1 MPKPVSAPCWKR
13 APPKTDAV
21 RVNQAATLAPSRG
34 LAQNLVLFQ
43 LPGLSTLR
51 SCQTAT
57 SVQSGFVFCR
67 IRLLVPARRRK
78 RPPRYAF
85 GLLPPKGEL
94 FVLGRPG
101 DGKGPLAT
109 PSACCP
115 QGGAFRLG
123 VARRRKGPPRYAFG
137 LLPPRGSFSSWGGPT
152 TERAPSLRL
161 RLAAPRGGAFCLG
174 AARRRKRPPRYAF
187 GLLPPKGELFVLGR
201 PDDGKGPLA
210 TPSACCPPRGGFL
223 SWDGPATEKAPSLRL
238 RLAAPRGGAF
248 CLGAARRQKKGLCMA
263 LYPKRASPV
272 LAQ

>member
-94 FVLGRPG
+94 FVLGRPD

-109 PSACCP
+109 PSACC
-115 QGGAFRLG
+115 
-123 VARRRKGPPRYAFG
+123 
-137 LLPPRGSFSSWGGPT
+137 PPRGSFSSWGGPT

-187 GLLPPKGELFVLGR
+187 GLLPPVGELSVLGR
-201 PDDGKGPLA
+201 PGDK
-210 TPSACCPPRGGFL
+210 
-223 SWDGPATEKAPSLRL
+223 
-238 RLAAPRGGAF
+238 
-248 CLGAARRQKKGLCMA
+248 
-263 LYPKRASPV
+263 KRAYAWPFILSV
-272 LAQ
+272 QVQS

>member
-34 LAQNLVLFQ
+34 LAQNLMLFQ

-67 IRLLVPARRRK
+67 IRLLVPARRK
-78 RPPRYAF
+78 
-85 GLLPPKGEL
+85 KS
-94 FVLGRPG
+94 
-101 DGKGPLAT
+101 PLAT

-115 QGGAFRLG
+115 QGGC
-123 VARRRKGPPRYAFG
+123 
-137 LLPPRGSFSSWGGPT
+137 FSSWGGPT

-161 RLAAPRGGAFCLG
+161 RLAA
-174 AARRRKRPPRYAF
+174 
-187 GLLPPKGELFVLGR
+187 PKGELFVLGR

-210 TPSACCPPRGGFL
+210 TPSACCPPRGSFL
-223 SWDGPATEKAPSLRL
+223 FWGGPTT
-238 RLAAPRGGAF
+238 
-248 CLGAARRQKKGLCMA
+248 KKGPMHGPL
-263 LYPKRASPV
+263 S
-272 LAQ
+272 

>member
-34 LAQNLVLFQ
+34 LAQNLMLFQ

-67 IRLLVPARRRK
+67 IRLLVPARRK
-78 RPPRYAF
+78 
-85 GLLPPKGEL
+85 KS
-94 FVLGRPG
+94 
-101 DGKGPLAT
+101 PLAT

-115 QGGAFRLG
+115 
-123 VARRRKGPPRYAFG
+123 PW
-137 LLPPRGSFSSWGGPT
+137 GSFLSWDGPT
-152 TERAPSLRL
+152 TEKAPSLRL

-174 AARRRKRPPRYAF
+174 TVRRRKRPPRYAF
-187 GLLPPKGELFVLGR
+187 GLLPPVGELFVLGR

-210 TPSACCPPRGGFL
+210 TPSACCPP
-223 SWDGPATEKAPSLRL
+223 
-238 RLAAPRGGAF
+238 
-248 CLGAARRQKKGLCMA
+248 
-263 LYPKRASPV
+263 
-272 LAQ
+272 